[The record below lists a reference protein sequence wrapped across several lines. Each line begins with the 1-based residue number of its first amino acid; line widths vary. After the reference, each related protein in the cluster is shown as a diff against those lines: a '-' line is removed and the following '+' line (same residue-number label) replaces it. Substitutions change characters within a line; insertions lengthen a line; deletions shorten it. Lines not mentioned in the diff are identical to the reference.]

1 MSASSLVITDTNVLV
16 LMVITGLHKT
26 ICEAKTFGTIVVP
39 DIIEEEVRAW
49 LSQNSSKRAKF
60 GKLVDDIYD
69 LALRLNKIEIPKIDP
84 QKLSSKKSQIKMVF
98 RALQSSGKS
107 KLGAP
112 PSDAD
117 SAILAITMLTDS
129 RICTQEKTLIT
140 RVLDKKL
147 TESLFYIAFSVIAL
161 FLRTHFNRLIA
172 YAQTTLRI
180 FTIKFNG
187 LLCLECSRC

>member
-1 MSASSLVITDTNVLV
+1 
-16 LMVITGLHKT
+16 MVITGLHNT

-39 DIIEEEVRAW
+39 DIIETEVRHW

-117 SAILAITMLTDS
+117 SSILAITILTNS
-129 RICTQEKTLIT
+129 RICTQEKTLRALTNELIEHSPLGF
-140 RVLDKKL
+140 VDLLEALVVNKCSSKQDILD
-147 TESLFYIAFSVIAL
+147 AL
-161 FLRTHFNRLIA
+161 ENLQIYGEHLSEVDFARLEK
-172 YAQTTLRI
+172 
-180 FTIKFNG
+180 IK
-187 LLCLECSRC
+187 